1 MLFNAFDY
9 ADLHSRVFRPDFAG
23 YRPNV
28 VESPHGDGKLDAEK
42 RYAHVSVK
50 NLRTTEERDELL
62 PYLELAHGVAL
73 KAARAMDI
81 PVEFFPKMEYGA
93 LRVLEYPA
101 GATSHRH
108 EDFDLFTLMCY
119 RDQTEKFQT
128 DEVVS
133 SPALEAL
140 QRVNRQGHLG
150 EIAAE
155 IGLGPATPHWV
166 EASDV
171 IQHSVVYF
179 AIPDHSAR
187 LPRGITVGEWL
198 TARIARSRVYR

>member
-1 MLFNAFDY
+1 MIFNAFDY

-42 RYAHVSVK
+42 RYAHVSAK
-50 NLRTTEERDELL
+50 NLRTPEERAELL
-62 PYLELAHGVAL
+62 PYLELAHGLAL
-73 KAARAMDI
+73 KAARLMSVPAL
-81 PVEFFPKMEYGA
+81 FFPKLEHGA

-101 GATSHRH
+101 GALSHRH
-108 EDFDLFTLMCY
+108 EDFDLFTIMCY
-119 RDQTEKFQT
+119 RDQPEKFQA

-133 SPALEAL
+133 SPALWAL
-140 QRVNRQGHLG
+140 HQVDKQGHLG

-155 IGLGPATPHWV
+155 LGLGPATPHWV
-166 EASDV
+166 EPSDV
-171 IQHSVVYF
+171 IQHSIVYF

-187 LPRGITVGEWL
+187 LPNGLTVGDWL
-198 TARIARSRVYR
+198 TARLARSRVYQ